1 MRPWGFD
8 LRDIRMRV
16 HLWQGEADTNVPPSM
31 GRYLASVIPD
41 CVPHFYPREGHLL
54 VVDRVGEILDT
65 IAPSPQPDRQPAASE
80 PSKAR
85 SSTSTQTGPRYPTS
99 VRTEKN
105 FPQSTSPSPGSFGV
119 CYSSG

>member
-1 MRPWGFD
+1 MSASPCQGGRGLAHDLRLVVRPWGFD

-41 CVPHFYPREGHLL
+41 CVPHFYPGEGHLL
-54 VVDRVGEILDT
+54 VVDRIGEILDT

-80 PSKAR
+80 PSN
-85 SSTSTQTGPRYPTS
+85 T
-99 VRTEKN
+99 
-105 FPQSTSPSPGSFGV
+105 
-119 CYSSG
+119 